1 MANSNPKQIGGK
13 NSSVTVVLIVILGA
27 LSAVIYGFNFRLGGV
42 LTAFWPA
49 TSIQTYLTLFA
60 VLSVLYLAAVRLVIH
75 CPWTDRQSKGL
86 LWAIWVLA
94 VVFRLLLV
102 FEEPTVLSSDMYR
115 YIWDGRIQHSGFN
128 PYRSPPADE
137 ALKNLR
143 DHHIYPH
150 INRKAARTL
159 YPAGAQLYFRAVY
172 TLVGDSVAGF
182 KSAMVVCDISALA
195 VMAALL
201 KALGRDPTRLLIY
214 AWNPLVVFEI
224 AYSGHLE
231 GLTVLLMVGAFY
243 LAIRSSKPWGVLLL
257 ALSSAIKLY
266 PALLLP
272 ALLNRLWRIKG
283 PLIFG
288 VVFGLLYLP
297 YMAIGSKTMGF
308 LPVYLKNPYESF
320 NLGLKSLIMHYFP
333 GLNYFT
339 LSLLF
344 IAGLLAAALW
354 VLFKDK
360 GHDSMLFY
368 GYVLTGWLMILM
380 PAALHPWYVILIVPF
395 LVIYPNAAWLIFSCT
410 VSLSYVKYV
419 TPQGIMPTWVLFGEY
434 LPLMALLTAGWIY
447 HRLTPLGTGPNRRSP
462 GVGP

>member
-1 MANSNPKQIGGK
+1 M
-13 NSSVTVVLIVILGA
+13 
-27 LSAVIYGFNFRLGGV
+27 
-42 LTAFWPA
+42 
-49 TSIQTYLTLFA
+49 
-60 VLSVLYLAAVRLVIH
+60 
-75 CPWTDRQSKGL
+75 
-86 LWAIWVLA
+86 
-94 VVFRLLLV
+94 
-102 FEEPTVLSSDMYR
+102 
-115 YIWDGRIQHSGFN
+115 
-128 PYRSPPADE
+128 
-137 ALKNLR
+137 KNLR
-143 DHHIYPH
+143 DHRIYPH
-150 INRKAARTL
+150 INRKAARTI
-159 YPAGAQLYFRAVY
+159 YPAGAQLFFRAVY
-172 TLVGDSVAGF
+172 TLVGDSVTGF
-182 KSAMVVCDISALA
+182 KGAMVVCDISALA

-201 KALGRDPTRLLIY
+201 KSIAHDPTRLLIY

-243 LAIRSSKPWGVLLL
+243 LAIRHSNLWGVLLL

-308 LPVYLKNPYESF
+308 LPVYLKNPYETF

-344 IAGLLAAALW
+344 IAGLLAAAFW
-354 VLFKDK
+354 VLVKDK
-360 GHDSMLFY
+360 DHDNMLFY

-395 LVIYPNAAWLIFSCT
+395 LVLYPNAAWLIFSCT

-434 LPLMALLTAGWIY
+434 LPLMALLAAGSIY
-447 HRLTPLGTGPNRRSP
+447 HRLTPSGSGPTRPSK
-462 GVGP
+462 GAGP